1 MDKNK
6 KEKWFIAAGQV
17 YIKGPYSNSE
27 EAIRIAEEA
36 TDSTTNLAFFIVEGE
51 KTCFFA
57 EDISIVNTPWLQEVY
72 K

>member
-17 YIKGPYSNSE
+17 YIKGPFNTSQ
-27 EAIRIAEEA
+27 EAINIAEKA
-36 TDSTTNLAFFIVEGE
+36 TNIDTNLAFFIVEGE

-57 EDISIVNTPWLQEVY
+57 EDISIVNTPWLEEVY